1 MMKKAHLRILWMIE
15 LHPGQSDVYS
25 DLFINATHRNL
36 AVCCCRG
43 WGKSYMAATAAITA
57 VFELFELNEHV
68 PNKNVYIIAPTYD
81 QVTDIYYPLIH
92 YDLGLGNYC
101 DRSSR
106 DLGRWWLP
114 NNVELRLLSYEA
126 IERMRGKGAYFV
138 VWDEISSCKKGLDPR
153 EAWEGI
159 IQPCIVTRW
168 SPKKARL
175 YGSKHPGRFLGI
187 STPKGYN
194 FFYDLCNYYE
204 KDSVWGFYHFDYTRS
219 PLTELDEIERIRHSI
234 DPIQFASEY
243 EAKFKESGNNVFY
256 MFDRKLHVTKDL
268 ESFNKD
274 EDVHV
279 NIDFNVGLQCSS
291 FFALRGKQIHILDE
305 MQGHPD
311 TESLAIAIKAR
322 YPGKKIHAYPD
333 PTGKSRK
340 TSAPVGQTDFT
351 ILQNAGILVH
361 SRDHSPKIVDS
372 VSAVNAKLKT
382 AAGDIGLY
390 IHPKCDG
397 VIKSL
402 ERTRWLDNNQDSAT
416 IDKSEGVEHYSD
428 GIRYGVEY
436 LFPIRRGGKVVQRGH
451 NF

>member
-1 MMKKAHLRILWMIE
+1 
-15 LHPGQSDVYS
+15 
-25 DLFINATHRNL
+25 
-36 AVCCCRG
+36 
-43 WGKSYMAATAAITA
+43 
-57 VFELFELNEHV
+57 
-68 PNKNVYIIAPTYD
+68 
-81 QVTDIYYPLIH
+81 
-92 YDLGLGNYC
+92 
-101 DRSSR
+101 
-106 DLGRWWLP
+106 
-114 NNVELRLLSYEA
+114 
-126 IERMRGKGAYFV
+126 
-138 VWDEISSCKKGLDPR
+138 
-153 EAWEGI
+153 
-159 IQPCIVTRW
+159 
-168 SPKKARL
+168 
-175 YGSKHPGRFLGI
+175 
-187 STPKGYN
+187 
-194 FFYDLCNYYE
+194 
-204 KDSVWGFYHFDYTRS
+204 
-219 PLTELDEIERIRHSI
+219 
-234 DPIQFASEY
+234 
-243 EAKFKESGNNVFY
+243 
-256 MFDRKLHVTKDL
+256 
-268 ESFNKD
+268 
-274 EDVHV
+274 
-279 NIDFNVGLQCSS
+279 
-291 FFALRGKQIHILDE
+291 LDE